1 MSNEADIRR
10 LAGQVKGQAA
20 TIKVLQDQNIRQKR
34 INDLY
39 SLFDDVIVNVALWKD
54 YAAAVD
60 REYKAAYDGHTKA
73 LKSARQTFQAN
84 AAAHKAWTQMM
95 VDLLMFG
102 LSAAGGGA
110 AGKFLG
116 LLVGSK
122 SPGGI
127 LAAGGNPVMV
137 AAIESFGKDL
147 LKAGAG
153 QLASQLS
160 PRSAGDDVFAA
171 AVGGDS
177 YENISFLKPL
187 EIQLNK
193 LAAWLVALKRLKLE
207 ERTDMDDMAKN
218 IDAAI
223 RRSPMMTVQPP
234 PVESIQDKFRATLE
248 RKMWLLWVLTLDRL
262 YWQRVR
268 AVLKMS
274 PEARAA
280 SGDILSFSRPD
291 RPIEDV
297 KSFEAIRDRMT
308 RSLAFTSHE
317 CSVLVRW
324 VPMDTGHSPYAYRA
338 IVFADVIDVAIRE
351 LPVDDIPPALRVQ
364 ALAERKRAQGEAFS
378 KRMNMA
384 SCQASP
390 AEFAPKRS
398 NPNWSS
404 YLPGSRR

>member
-1 MSNEADIRR
+1 VSNEADIRR
-10 LAGQVKGQAA
+10 LAGQVKAQAV
-20 TIKVLQDQNIRQKR
+20 TIKALQDQNVRQKR

-39 SLFDDVIVNVALWKD
+39 SLFDDVIVNVTLWKD

-84 AAAHKAWTQMM
+84 AAAHKAWTHMM

-122 SPGGI
+122 SPGGLLAADGNPVI
-127 LAAGGNPVMV
+127 LAA
-137 AAIESFGKDL
+137 IETFGEDL
-147 LKAGAG
+147 MKAGAG
-153 QLASQLS
+153 QLASQLNV
-160 PRSAGDDVFAA
+160 RSAADDVFTAV
-171 AVGGDS
+171 VGGDS

-207 ERTDMDDMAKN
+207 ERTDMDDMAKK

-223 RRSPMMTVQPP
+223 RQSPLMTVQPP
-234 PVESIQDKFRATLE
+234 PVERIQDKFRATLE
-248 RKMWLLWVLTLDRL
+248 RKMWLLWVLTLDL
-262 YWQRVR
+262 PYWQRVR
-268 AVLKMS
+268 AILKMS

-280 SGDILSFSRPD
+280 SRDILSFSRPD

-297 KSFEAIRDRMT
+297 ISFEAIRDRMT
-308 RSLAFTSHE
+308 RSLAFTIPESTF
-317 CSVLVRW
+317 LVRW
-324 VPMDTGHSPYAYRA
+324 VPMDTGHAPYNYRA
-338 IVFADVIDVAIRE
+338 VIFADVIDIAMRE
-351 LPVDDIPPALRVQ
+351 LPVAEIPAPLRVQ
-364 ALAERKRAQGEAFS
+364 AMAERERARAEEFQ
-378 KRMNMA
+378 KRMNMQ
-384 SCQASP
+384 SCKVPP
-390 AEFAPKRS
+390 ADRLRS
-398 NPNWSS
+398 RPSWQS
-404 YLPGSRR
+404 YLPGNIK